1 MKISELT
8 KGQFTEDIVDK
19 VLYEGIEYKQQSL
32 DVAIVLGSSKAHIY
46 RLPYVVEVYKNGL
59 VSKIIVSGGRNIGN
73 ANVVEADYLKE
84 KAIEF
89 GIKKK
94 DILVENKAMT
104 TWKNMKLSRELMIKN
119 NLLGECT
126 NIAIVTSSFHMRR
139 SIMIAERVLR
149 DMKNATG
156 DEIRQDMDTYL
167 KYARVAYIQMLKDV
181 LPASDY
187 VIDGTKELD
196 EKVDEIKK
204 IILSL

>member
-8 KGQFTEDIVDK
+8 KGQLTEDIVDK

-32 DVAIVLGSSKAHIY
+32 DVVIVLGSSKAHIY

-104 TWKNMKLSRELMIKN
+104 TWENMKLSRELMIKN

-204 IILSL
+204 IIL

>member
-8 KGQFTEDIVDK
+8 KGQLTEDIVDK

-32 DVAIVLGSSKAHIY
+32 DVAIILGSSKAHIY
-46 RLPYVVEVYKNGL
+46 RLPYAVEVYKNGL

-73 ANVVEADYLKE
+73 ANMVEADYLKE

-94 DILVENKAMT
+94 DILVENIAMT
-104 TWKNMKLSRELMIKN
+104 TWENMELSRELMIKN

-139 SIMIAERVLR
+139 SIMIAERVFR
-149 DMKNATG
+149 DDGVNIVALPGEDNSTRRTTWFMNEKG
-156 DEIRQDMDTYL
+156 
-167 KYARVAYIQMLKDV
+167 RVRAIGEV
-181 LPASDY
+181 
-187 VIDGTKELD
+187 
-196 EKVDEIKK
+196 KK
-204 IILSL
+204 IIDYVKQGKIDDFEII